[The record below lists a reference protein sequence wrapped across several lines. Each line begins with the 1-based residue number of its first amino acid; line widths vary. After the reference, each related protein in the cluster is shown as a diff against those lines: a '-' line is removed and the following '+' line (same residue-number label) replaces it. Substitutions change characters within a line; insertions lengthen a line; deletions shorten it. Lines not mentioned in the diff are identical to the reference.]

1 MAMKTELMKMNCVLL
16 TVWSSE
22 LLMVKPKGIYLAL
35 RLEYLLVQQLAMQM
49 VLMSESSL
57 VHLMEFCLAQLTEMR
72 TELSSVY
79 LLDC

>member
-1 MAMKTELMKMNCVLL
+1 MKTVLMMEMNCVLL
-16 TVWSSE
+16 TVWSSK

-49 VLMSESSL
+49 VLMSQSSL
-57 VHLMEFCLAQLTEMR
+57 VHLMEFCLAQLAETMME
-72 TELSSVY
+72 TGSVY